1 MADLLRSGY
10 TMLNIAC
17 PVCNNP
23 IFQNKDKKKFCP
35 TCNREVLVVDNKA
48 SQIHEK
54 IEKGSIQDDSGIIED
69 KNLTIPNFK
78 PLKEVITKQI
88 RFLTKKL
95 NSESQIDLIE
105 RYTDLL
111 SKLIE
116 IWKKI
121 SLD

>member
-23 IFQNKDKKKFCP
+23 IFQNKNKNKFCP
-35 TCNREVLVVDNKA
+35 TCNRDVLVVDNKT

-54 IEKGSIQDDSGIIED
+54 IEKGPIQEDPGIIED
-69 KNLTIPNFK
+69 NNLTIPNFK
-78 PLKEVITKQI
+78 PLKEVILKQI
-88 RFLTKKL
+88 RFLTEKL
-95 NSESQIDLIE
+95 NSESQLDLIE

-111 SKLIE
+111 SKFIE

-121 SLD
+121 SLN